1 MKPPAEIKDL
11 IMSFIVSN
19 LSAAAQEAPG
29 PGTNLIADGYL
40 DSVSIMRLVHHLE
53 NSLQIKIPPRDLIP
67 RNFLTVDAMV
77 CYLSTR

>member
-1 MKPPAEIKDL
+1 MKPPSELENL
-11 IMSFIVSN
+11 IMSFVVSN
-19 LSAAAQEAPG
+19 LDAASQDDPA

-53 NSLQIKIPPRDLIP
+53 SSLEIRIPPRDLVP

-77 CYLSTR
+77 SYLSTR